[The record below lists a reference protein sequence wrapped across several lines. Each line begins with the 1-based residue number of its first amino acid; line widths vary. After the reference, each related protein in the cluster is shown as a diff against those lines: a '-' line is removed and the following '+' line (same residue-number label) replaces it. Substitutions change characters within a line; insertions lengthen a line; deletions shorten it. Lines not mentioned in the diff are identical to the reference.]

1 MKKVVGIRFKPA
13 GKVYDFDSGAF
24 VLNRGDH
31 VVVETEQGLGLGMV
45 RQALEEGVPSREP
58 GGLSSKRKEFGNGK
72 KSPRLLLKLHS
83 GTGS

>member
-24 VLNRGDH
+24 VLNRGNH

-45 RQALEEGVPSREP
+45 VTPPVLYEGSGAL
-58 GGLSSKRKEFGNGK
+58 LSKRKEFGNGK
-72 KSPRLLLKLHS
+72 KSPYLLLELHS